1 MLWWTVLTNN
11 GFPKCS
17 WAHVIISITE
27 GCQFFMQCRLRD
39 QRSWAFNVGF
49 RPCPLSSE
57 ISPDYLYLLM
67 ILWTVDGKIPKLF
80 EIVRWQTL
88 FLICWTILPHSCS
101 LSGEP
106 LPILACERLSLSLM
120 LFLDTHV
127 FLINPFTC
135 GKFQTGFFL
144 AFLNFTSLLLTLSQL
159 FWNLLQA
166 LNSEWVNI
174 YTKTINFINLNMKY
188 VVFVLYSIEYR
199 LEKTLQMITLCF
211 I

>member
-1 MLWWTVLTNN
+1 MLWWTVLTDN

-49 RPCPLSSE
+49 RPCPLSAE

-67 ILWTVDGKIPKLF
+67 ILWTVDGEIPKLF
-80 EIVRWQTL
+80 EIARWETL
-88 FLICWTILPHSCS
+88 FLNRSTILPGSCS

-135 GKFQTGFFL
+135 GKFQTGFF
-144 AFLNFTSLLLTLSQL
+144 FSIPQLSQSFVDPVRTFL
-159 FWNLLQA
+159 EPVA
-166 LNSEWVNI
+166 G
-174 YTKTINFINLNMKY
+174 INFRICLYLHKNNKLFQFQHEISCLCT
-188 VVFVLYSIEYR
+188 VFHWI
-199 LEKTLQMITLCF
+199 
-211 I
+211 